1 MINRILAV
9 LLLVLT
15 TITSAYA
22 IDYSGKTV
30 TIWIPFKAGGGTD
43 AWARAI
49 GPAFS
54 KNLPGNP
61 KVIVQNVTEGG
72 ILGASNKYFSQHSN
86 DKDGLVVFGT
96 SGSVQLPYLFRDE
109 RVRYDYKNMIPVFGS
124 GTGGVVYIRKD
135 MGINNIIKDFKKLK
149 STSLVFGSQGVNSL
163 DAVPAL
169 AFDMLGL
176 DVNVVYGMKGRK
188 VGRAAILRGETTI
201 DYQTTASY
209 LKHVKPLVEKG
220 EMVAVMTWGAPIDGK
235 VARDPNFP
243 DLPSFPEVYEAVTG
257 NKFKGTEAKSWT
269 ALFYA
274 GFATQKYVMLPKSAS
289 KKVVKAWQ
297 KAAEAIVN
305 DPEAMKVLN
314 KKLGKYDQVTGSKNL
329 KSSLKK
335 ATSVD
340 SKSEKFLQEW
350 KNTK

>member
-1 MINRILAV
+1 MINRILTV
-9 LLLVLT
+9 LLIVLT

-30 TIWIPFKAGGGTD
+30 TIWIPFKTGGGTD

-188 VGRAAILRGETTI
+188 AGRAAILRGETTI

>member
-1 MINRILAV
+1 MFRRILSV

-15 TITSAYA
+15 TITSTYA
-22 IDYSGKTV
+22 VDYSGKTV

-163 DAVPAL
+163 DAIPAL

-220 EMVAVMTWGAPIDGK
+220 EMVAVMTWGAPVDGK

-257 NKFKGTEAKSWT
+257 NKFSGTEAKSWT

-274 GFATQKYVMLPKSAS
+274 GFATQKYVMLPKSA
-289 KKVVKAWQ
+289 KRDVVKAWQ
-297 KAAEAIVN
+297 DAAAAIVN

-314 KKLGKYDQVTGSKNL
+314 KKLGKYDQVTGSKSL

-340 SKSEKFLQEW
+340 SKSAKFLQEW

>member
-1 MINRILAV
+1 MIKKLITALAAIIITTSSALAV
-9 LLLVLT
+9 
-15 TITSAYA
+15 
-22 IDYSGKTV
+22 DYSGKTV
-30 TIWIPFKAGGGTD
+30 TIWIPFKAGGGSDT
-43 AWARAI
+43 WARAI

-61 KVIVQNVTEGG
+61 TVVVKNVTDGKA
-72 ILGASNKYFSQHSN
+72 IGASNKYFAEHGK
-86 DKDGLVVFGT
+86 DKDGSVVFGT
-96 SGSVQLPYLFRDE
+96 SGSVQLPFIFKDE
-109 RVRYDYKNMIPVFGS
+109 RVRYQYKNMVPIFAS
-124 GTGGVVYIRKD
+124 GTGGVAYVRKD
-135 MGINNIIKDFKKLK
+135 MGVTDIIKDFDKLK
-149 STSLVFGSQGVNSL
+149 GSKLVYGSQGKTSL
-163 DAVPAL
+163 DAVPIL

-188 VGRAAILRGETTI
+188 EGRAAILRGETTI
-201 DYQTTASY
+201 NYQTTASY

>member
-1 MINRILAV
+1 MIKKLITALAAIIITTSSALAV
-9 LLLVLT
+9 
-15 TITSAYA
+15 
-22 IDYSGKTV
+22 DYSGKTV
-30 TIWIPFKAGGGTD
+30 TIWIPFKAGGGSDT
-43 AWARAI
+43 WARAI

-61 KVIVQNVTEGG
+61 TVVVKNVTDGKA
-72 ILGASNKYFSQHSN
+72 IGASNKYFAEHGK
-86 DKDGLVVFGT
+86 DKDGSVVFGT
-96 SGSVQLPYLFRDE
+96 SGSVQLPFIFKDE
-109 RVRYDYKNMIPVFGS
+109 RVRYQYKNMVPIFAS
-124 GTGGVVYIRKD
+124 GTGGVAYVRKD
-135 MGINNIIKDFKKLK
+135 MGVTDIIKDFDKLK
-149 STSLVFGSQGVNSL
+149 GSKLVYGSQGKTSL
-163 DAVPAL
+163 DAVPIL

-188 VGRAAILRGETTI
+188 AGRAAILRGETTI

-350 KNTK
+350 KNT

>member
-1 MINRILAV
+1 MIKKLITALAALIITTSAALAV
-9 LLLVLT
+9 
-15 TITSAYA
+15 
-22 IDYSGKTV
+22 DYSGKTV
-30 TIWIPFKAGGGTD
+30 TLWIPFKAGGGSD

-61 KVIVQNVTEGG
+61 TVVVKNVTDGKA
-72 ILGASNKYFSQHSN
+72 IGASNKYFAEHGK

-96 SGSVQLPYLFRDE
+96 SGSVQLPFIFKDE
-109 RVRYDYKNMIPVFGS
+109 RVRYQYKNMKPVFAS
-124 GTGGVVYIRKD
+124 GTGGVVYVRKD
-135 MGINNIIKDFKKLK
+135 MGVTDIIKDFDKLK
-149 STSLVFGSQGVNSL
+149 GSKLVYGSQGKTSL
-163 DAVPAL
+163 DAVPIL
-169 AFDMLGL
+169 AFDMLDM

-188 VGRAAILRGETTI
+188 AGRAAIIRGETTI

-220 EMVAVMTWGAPIDGK
+220 EMVAVMTWGAPVDGK

-257 NKFKGTEAKSWT
+257 NKFSGTEAKSWT

-274 GFATQKYVMLPKSAS
+274 GFATQKYVMLPKSA
-289 KKVVKAWQ
+289 KRDVVKAWQ
-297 KAAEAIVN
+297 DAAAVIVN

-314 KKLGKYDQVTGSKNL
+314 KKLGKYDQVTGSKSL

-340 SKSEKFLQEW
+340 SKSAKFLQEW

>member
-1 MINRILAV
+1 MINRILTV
-9 LLLVLT
+9 LFLVLT

-188 VGRAAILRGETTI
+188 AGRAAILRGETTI

>member
-1 MINRILAV
+1 MINRILTV

-149 STSLVFGSQGVNSL
+149 SISLVFGSQGVNSL

>member
-1 MINRILAV
+1 MINRILTV

-163 DAVPAL
+163 DAVPVL

>member
-1 MINRILAV
+1 M
-9 LLLVLT
+9 
-15 TITSAYA
+15 
-22 IDYSGKTV
+22 GV
-30 TIWIPFKAGGGTD
+30 TD
-43 AWARAI
+43 
-49 GPAFS
+49 
-54 KNLPGNP
+54 
-61 KVIVQNVTEGG
+61 
-72 ILGASNKYFSQHSN
+72 
-86 DKDGLVVFGT
+86 
-96 SGSVQLPYLFRDE
+96 
-109 RVRYDYKNMIPVFGS
+109 
-124 GTGGVVYIRKD
+124 
-135 MGINNIIKDFKKLK
+135 IIKDFDKLK
-149 STSLVFGSQGVNSL
+149 GSKLVYGSQGKTSL
-163 DAVPAL
+163 DAVPIL

-188 VGRAAILRGETTI
+188 AGRAAILRGETTI

>member
-1 MINRILAV
+1 MIKKLITALAAIIITTSSALAV
-9 LLLVLT
+9 
-15 TITSAYA
+15 
-22 IDYSGKTV
+22 DYSGKTV
-30 TIWIPFKAGGGTD
+30 TIWIPFKAGGGSDT
-43 AWARAI
+43 WARAI

-61 KVIVQNVTEGG
+61 TVVVKNVTDGKA
-72 ILGASNKYFSQHSN
+72 IGASNKYFAEHGK
-86 DKDGLVVFGT
+86 DKDGSVVFGT
-96 SGSVQLPYLFRDE
+96 SGSVQLPFIFKDE
-109 RVRYDYKNMIPVFGS
+109 RVRYQYKNMVPIFAS
-124 GTGGVVYIRKD
+124 GTGGVAYVRKD
-135 MGINNIIKDFKKLK
+135 MGVTDIIKDFDKLK
-149 STSLVFGSQGVNSL
+149 GSKLVYGSQGKTSL
-163 DAVPAL
+163 DAVPIL

-188 VGRAAILRGETTI
+188 AGRAAILRGETTI
-201 DYQTTASY
+201 DYQKTASY

>member
-1 MINRILAV
+1 MIKKLITALAAIIITTSSALAV
-9 LLLVLT
+9 
-15 TITSAYA
+15 
-22 IDYSGKTV
+22 DYSGKTV
-30 TIWIPFKAGGGTD
+30 TIWIPFKAGGGSDT
-43 AWARAI
+43 WARAI

-61 KVIVQNVTEGG
+61 TVVVKNVTDGKA
-72 ILGASNKYFSQHSN
+72 IGASNKYFAEHGK
-86 DKDGLVVFGT
+86 DKDGSVVFGT
-96 SGSVQLPYLFRDE
+96 SGSVQLPFIFKDE
-109 RVRYDYKNMIPVFGS
+109 RVRYQYKNMVPIFFFF
-124 GTGGVVYIRKD
+124 TGGVVYVRKD
-135 MGINNIIKDFKKLK
+135 MGVTDIIKDFDKLK
-149 STSLVFGSQGVNSL
+149 GSKLVYGSQGKTSL
-163 DAVPAL
+163 DAVPIL

-188 VGRAAILRGETTI
+188 AGRAAILRGETTI

>member
-1 MINRILAV
+1 MIKKLITALAAIIITTSSALAV
-9 LLLVLT
+9 
-15 TITSAYA
+15 
-22 IDYSGKTV
+22 DYSGKTV
-30 TIWIPFKAGGGTD
+30 TIWIPFKAGGGSDT
-43 AWARAI
+43 WARAI

-61 KVIVQNVTEGG
+61 TVVVKNVTDGKA
-72 ILGASNKYFSQHSN
+72 IGASNKYFAEHGK
-86 DKDGLVVFGT
+86 DKNGSVVFGT
-96 SGSVQLPYLFRDE
+96 SGSVQLPFIFKDE
-109 RVRYDYKNMIPVFGS
+109 RVRYQYKNMVPIFAS
-124 GTGGVVYIRKD
+124 GTGGVAYVRKD
-135 MGINNIIKDFKKLK
+135 MGVTDIIKDFDKLK
-149 STSLVFGSQGVNSL
+149 GSKLVYGSQGKTSL
-163 DAVPAL
+163 DAVPIL

-188 VGRAAILRGETTI
+188 AGRAAILRGETTI

>member
-1 MINRILAV
+1 MINRILTI

-96 SGSVQLPYLFRDE
+96 SGSVQLPYLFRDK

-188 VGRAAILRGETTI
+188 AGRAAILRGETTI

>member
-1 MINRILAV
+1 MIKKLITALAAIIITTSSALAV
-9 LLLVLT
+9 
-15 TITSAYA
+15 
-22 IDYSGKTV
+22 DYSGKTV
-30 TIWIPFKAGGGTD
+30 TIWIPFKAGGGSDT
-43 AWARAI
+43 WARAI

-61 KVIVQNVTEGG
+61 TVVVKNVTDGKA
-72 ILGASNKYFSQHSN
+72 IGASNKYFAEHGK
-86 DKDGLVVFGT
+86 DKDGSVVFGT
-96 SGSVQLPYLFRDE
+96 SGSVQLPFIFKDE
-109 RVRYDYKNMIPVFGS
+109 RVRYQYKNMVPIFAS
-124 GTGGVVYIRKD
+124 GTGGVAYVRKD
-135 MGINNIIKDFKKLK
+135 MGVTDIIKDFDKLK
-149 STSLVFGSQGVNSL
+149 GSKLVYGSQGKTSL
-163 DAVPAL
+163 DAVPIL

-188 VGRAAILRGETTI
+188 AGRAAILRG
-201 DYQTTASY
+201 
-209 LKHVKPLVEKG
+209 EKG

>member
-1 MINRILAV
+1 
-9 LLLVLT
+9 
-15 TITSAYA
+15 
-22 IDYSGKTV
+22 
-30 TIWIPFKAGGGTD
+30 
-43 AWARAI
+43 
-49 GPAFS
+49 
-54 KNLPGNP
+54 
-61 KVIVQNVTEGG
+61 
-72 ILGASNKYFSQHSN
+72 
-86 DKDGLVVFGT
+86 
-96 SGSVQLPYLFRDE
+96 
-109 RVRYDYKNMIPVFGS
+109 
-124 GTGGVVYIRKD
+124 
-135 MGINNIIKDFKKLK
+135 
-149 STSLVFGSQGVNSL
+149 LVFGSQGVNSL

-274 GFATQKYVMLPKSAS
+274 GFATQKYVMLPKSA
-289 KKVVKAWQ
+289 KRDVVKAWQ
-297 KAAEAIVN
+297 DAAAAIVN

-314 KKLGKYDQVTGSKNL
+314 SKLGKYDQVTGSKNL

>member
-1 MINRILAV
+1 MINRILTV
-9 LLLVLT
+9 LFLVLT

-163 DAVPAL
+163 DAIPAL

-176 DVNVVYGMKGRK
+176 DVNIVYGMKGRK
-188 VGRAAILRGETTI
+188 VGRAAIIRGETTI

-257 NKFKGTEAKSWT
+257 NC
-269 ALFYA
+269 LLY
-274 GFATQKYVMLPKSAS
+274 
-289 KKVVKAWQ
+289 
-297 KAAEAIVN
+297 
-305 DPEAMKVLN
+305 
-314 KKLGKYDQVTGSKNL
+314 
-329 KSSLKK
+329 
-335 ATSVD
+335 TSPSPRD
-340 SKSEKFLQEW
+340 
-350 KNTK
+350 

>member
-1 MINRILAV
+1 MINRILTV

-188 VGRAAILRGETTI
+188 AGRAAILRGETTI

-305 DPEAMKVLN
+305 DAEAMKVLN

>member
-1 MINRILAV
+1 MINRILTV

-15 TITSAYA
+15 TINSAYA

-163 DAVPAL
+163 DAVPVL

>member
-1 MINRILAV
+1 MINRILTI

-22 IDYSGKTV
+22 VDYSGKTV

-163 DAVPAL
+163 DAVPVL

>member
-1 MINRILAV
+1 MINRILTV

-15 TITSAYA
+15 IITSAYA

-188 VGRAAILRGETTI
+188 AGRAAILRGETTI

>member
-1 MINRILAV
+1 MINRILTV

>member
-1 MINRILAV
+1 MIKKLITALAAIIITTSSALAV
-9 LLLVLT
+9 
-15 TITSAYA
+15 
-22 IDYSGKTV
+22 DYSGKTV
-30 TIWIPFKAGGGTD
+30 TIWIPFKAGGGSDT
-43 AWARAI
+43 WARAI

-61 KVIVQNVTEGG
+61 TVVVKNVTDGKA
-72 ILGASNKYFSQHSN
+72 IGASNKYFAEHGK
-86 DKDGLVVFGT
+86 DKDGSVVFGT
-96 SGSVQLPYLFRDE
+96 SGSVQLPFIFKDE
-109 RVRYDYKNMIPVFGS
+109 RVRYQYKNMVPIFAS
-124 GTGGVVYIRKD
+124 GTGGVAYVRKD
-135 MGINNIIKDFKKLK
+135 MGVTDIIKDFDKLK
-149 STSLVFGSQGVNSL
+149 GSKLVYGSQGKTSL
-163 DAVPAL
+163 DAVPIL

-188 VGRAAILRGETTI
+188 AGRAAILRGETTI

>member
-1 MINRILAV
+1 MINRILTV

-124 GTGGVVYIRKD
+124 GTGGVVYVRKD

-163 DAVPAL
+163 DAVPVL

-188 VGRAAILRGETTI
+188 AGRAAILRGETTI

-274 GFATQKYVMLPKSAS
+274 GFATQKYVMLPKSA
-289 KKVVKAWQ
+289 KRDVVKAWQ
-297 KAAEAIVN
+297 DAAAAIVN

>member
-1 MINRILAV
+1 MINRILTV

-274 GFATQKYVMLPKSAS
+274 GFATQKYVMLPKSA
-289 KKVVKAWQ
+289 KRDVVKAWQ
-297 KAAEAIVN
+297 DAAAAIVN
-305 DPEAMKVLN
+305 DPDAMKVLN
-314 KKLGKYDQVTGSKNL
+314 KKLGKYDQVTGSKSL

-340 SKSEKFLQEW
+340 SKSAKFLQEW

>member
-1 MINRILAV
+1 MIKKLITALAAIIITTSSALAV
-9 LLLVLT
+9 
-15 TITSAYA
+15 
-22 IDYSGKTV
+22 DYSGKTV
-30 TIWIPFKAGGGTD
+30 TIWIPFKAGGGSDT
-43 AWARAI
+43 WARAI

-61 KVIVQNVTEGG
+61 TVVVKNVTDGKA
-72 ILGASNKYFSQHSN
+72 IGASNKYFAEHGK
-86 DKDGLVVFGT
+86 DKDGSVVFGT
-96 SGSVQLPYLFRDE
+96 SGSVQLPFIFKDE
-109 RVRYDYKNMIPVFGS
+109 RVRYQYKNMVPIFAS
-124 GTGGVVYIRKD
+124 GTGGVVYVRKD
-135 MGINNIIKDFKKLK
+135 MGVTDIIKDFDKLK
-149 STSLVFGSQGVNSL
+149 GSKLVYGSQGKTSL
-163 DAVPAL
+163 DAVPIL

-188 VGRAAILRGETTI
+188 AGRAAILRGETTI

-305 DPEAMKVLN
+305 DAEAMKVLN

>member
-1 MINRILAV
+1 MIKKLITALAAIIITTSSALAV
-9 LLLVLT
+9 
-15 TITSAYA
+15 
-22 IDYSGKTV
+22 DYSGKTV
-30 TIWIPFKAGGGTD
+30 TIWIPFKAGGGSDT
-43 AWARAI
+43 WARAI

-61 KVIVQNVTEGG
+61 TVVVKNVTDGKA
-72 ILGASNKYFSQHSN
+72 IGASNKYFAEHGK
-86 DKDGLVVFGT
+86 DKDGSVVFGT
-96 SGSVQLPYLFRDE
+96 SGSVQLPFIFKDE
-109 RVRYDYKNMIPVFGS
+109 RVRYQYKNMVPIFAS
-124 GTGGVVYIRKD
+124 GTGGVAYVRKD
-135 MGINNIIKDFKKLK
+135 MGVTDIIKDFDKLK
-149 STSLVFGSQGVNSL
+149 GSKLVYGSQGKTSL
-163 DAVPAL
+163 DAVPIL

-188 VGRAAILRGETTI
+188 AGRAAILRGETTI

-335 ATSVD
+335 ATSVG